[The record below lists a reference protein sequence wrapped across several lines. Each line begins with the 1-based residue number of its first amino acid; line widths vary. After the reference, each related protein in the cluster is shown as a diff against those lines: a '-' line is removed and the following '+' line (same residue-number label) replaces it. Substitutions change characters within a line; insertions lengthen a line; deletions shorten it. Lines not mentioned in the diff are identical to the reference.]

1 MDSDNEKAHYKVA
14 YLLKTSVASSA
25 LYLYD
30 FHVFVN
36 VGFSSKLQGI
46 FSFFFALCYFYICL
60 WIFYLF
66 HHIFQGLATIKTNDI
81 WRPVKESLPLQRA
94 TVCC

>member
-46 FSFFFALCYFYICL
+46 FSFFFCFV
-60 WIFYLF
+60 LF
-66 HHIFQGLATIKTNDI
+66 LH
-81 WRPVKESLPLQRA
+81 LPLDILFVSPHLPRLGDHKNQ
-94 TVCC
+94 